1 MAKSKQ
7 PSNTDVEIKKLL
19 ESLHTAVKSMSSTI
33 RDTTSVNREL
43 LKAMALIDA
52 GFAQNKEDADD
63 LIGQVADGLK
73 ITDELTKKWAK
84 ERKVAKSDLDDVIS
98 KFRKLEDLQ
107 EDEIENAKTYVDL
120 LHDRY
125 DHFDS
130 ELDLTKQLLK
140 NHHEILKAVKESKS
154 AAYQLTGAFSVAD
167 DKLSKMVAKKVD
179 ISGLFS
185 DLPSSIS
192 EVGNLIDKINSDIDG
207 MVSNV
212 SGNMFDVDLNFNP
225 LTGEL
230 DSEIKKVLDA
240 VEIEKDAR
248 MNGLTE
254 FFDKN
259 RDLQANLAR
268 KIASERLGM
277 QVEIDVD
284 TGQIKTLSGVLS
296 KGSEEFKKLI
306 GQLDD
311 FSSKEGVVEG
321 IRGQFAEIVSL
332 VRNAADLTAEQR
344 GRLEQLI
351 APLGFASKS
360 ILNQVQMKQEEL
372 SLSALEITK
381 QKQKLQLYAKYLDQ
395 LKSSESI
402 VMNIG
407 AGFEQINAI
416 LPAGIGEFLGLSRVS
431 GAMLASHKKG
441 VEAFAA
447 GIENGLDY
455 TKSMHKYMAEFK
467 PALSLALN
475 PLTIMVTSFVLL
487 FKFTQGLVQKYKDLA
502 TEMKVSLGQ
511 AKQLLD
517 VQLDTLTSQ
526 KNQFATLK
534 DIQEIQTSM
543 IGSSGKMFDQSN
555 KDSKELAINLVE
567 VGKYFGYGNAEAVEL
582 HKTFTKLG
590 ASDKLSLQLQK
601 NVGLMSEMA
610 GLSPQ
615 IVAQDLID
623 SSEEVATYFAGMPDK
638 AAKAV
643 IEVRRMGM
651 SLKQAGQIAQKM
663 LNLEGFMTDMYE
675 LQAMTGGGIDFTNA
689 FDKGLVGDIE
699 GMTKDIM
706 NEIGSTAELNKM
718 DFLTRKKIAN
728 TLGMSVDD
736 LAKSVNLHEKMNG
749 LDSEQQKYL
758 QANLDRMG
766 DISALS
772 QDDIRA
778 RMQQLQST
786 DRLGVAWDKIK
797 GVLVKSLIPLAEAF
811 ADGIDV
817 ISPILDIVIIGLK
830 GIGALLKGIGPLVKL
845 ILIPFK
851 ATSEILSTVM
861 GKVDEFGDSVSGTG
875 KYLSEV
881 LKILIGVGEVIG
893 TIFVAKKFGLLS
905 GGISEFASKIPIIGK
920 LFGSADKTAK
930 DTAASSATAISEMS
944 ANVQSS
950 ISSMTSSIASTM
962 EGVATN
968 IKETFSGISASA
980 KTTGDN
986 AVQVSAQVKGSL
998 QKDTSTVSSAATKMN
1013 AEVAKSVQQTTA
1025 EVTKS
1030 TTKMAA
1036 EVQSTVAKT
1045 RAVAKKGSKFSFMSA
1060 DTAKSTFGTIGE
1072 VASKTFAIMA
1082 IRSATSFFS
1091 MRKEGEEQTS
1101 QLTDHMGGMFE
1112 MASMGIGSMLTG
1124 YLSEGIEKVF
1134 SKKIE
1139 KSIEGK
1145 LENPIKKLSKS
1156 FTSVQSSASDAFDGV
1171 EKKGKG
1177 VFGRITDFARKILPR
1192 STSSVIGTFDNLA
1205 DQGKKITSPI
1215 ESVQE
1220 ISEKINK
1227 TKETTEGSISKKK
1240 TLPSPKAPVEKVTK
1254 ETGSAL
1260 GSLKNIFTSVWDGI
1274 KTVLTDIVKF
1284 VSTSMKELSGAI
1296 GETIKNILKGIGDG
1310 LSSFKGSALKGAA
1323 AMLVLSA
1330 ALWVTS
1336 KAIQNFASVKWE
1348 DIGKAGAALGG
1359 LAVIALVLGSASA
1372 QMIIGAVAIGILGAA
1387 LIPAAYALNMFN
1399 DVDWASL
1406 GKAGVALVGLGVLA
1420 AAFGSFAPL
1429 ILLGSVA
1436 IAALGAS
1443 IIPLAIGMK
1452 MFNDIEWDS
1461 LAKAGAAI
1469 VGFGLAAAGFGLV
1482 APLIVAGSA
1491 AMAAASVGLMVFSGS
1506 LLALNLAMK
1515 GLNPKPLSQ
1524 TANELLKL
1532 TSISVSQL
1540 FALSGGLVAVSGAI
1554 AAFSA
1559 VQTAGGIGKAISS
1572 FFGGDIVKDL
1582 EKLANLADPL
1592 YIVKESIS
1600 GLNDALFALA
1610 QTLSNLES
1618 GQLEK
1623 LSKTIKTTL
1632 DSEVIEKIRPLQQV
1646 SAGVPRDS
1654 TNVRISPVQTPVAQP
1669 MRPRREAVAQDK
1681 MIDVKTAIQSE
1692 VNSRKEI
1699 NQSSDNYNGQDTVPD
1714 NAETNLLLK
1723 QMIQLLQGI
1732 LAKDTHTYIDSYQM
1746 ATTLKKHYNK

>member
-7 PSNTDVEIKKLL
+7 TTNNDVEIKKLL
-19 ESLHTAVKSMSSTI
+19 ENLHTAVKSMSSTI

-107 EDEIENAKTYVDL
+107 EDEIENAKTYADL

-140 NHHEILKAVKESKS
+140 NHHDILKAVKESKN
-154 AAYQLTGAFSVAD
+154 AAFQLTGAFSVVD
-167 DKLSKMVAKKVD
+167 DKLAKMVAKKVD

-192 EVGNLIDKINSDIDG
+192 EIGNLIDKINSDIAG

-248 MNGLTE
+248 MKGLSE

-277 QVEIDVD
+277 QIEIDVD

-296 KGSEEFKKLI
+296 KGSEEFKNLV

-311 FSSKEGVVEG
+311 FSSKEGVIEG
-321 IRGQFAEIVSL
+321 IKNQFSEIVSL
-332 VRNAADLTAEQR
+332 IRDSANLTDDQR
-344 GRLEQLI
+344 SHLEQLI
-351 APLGFASKS
+351 APIGFASKA

-381 QKQKLQLYAKYLDQ
+381 QKQKLQLHAKYLDQ

-407 AGFEQINAI
+407 AGFEQLNAI

-431 GAMLASHKKG
+431 GAMLTSHKKG

-447 GIENGLDY
+447 GIEDGLDY
-455 TKSMHKYMAEFK
+455 TKAMHKYMAEFK

-475 PLTIMVTSFVLL
+475 PLTIMVTSVILL

-502 TEMKVSLGQ
+502 SEMKVSLGQ

-543 IGSSGKMFDQSN
+543 IGSSGKMFDQTN

-567 VGKYFGYGNAEAVEL
+567 VGKYFGYGNDQAVEL

-643 IEVRRMGM
+643 IEVRRMGL

-893 TIFVAKKFGLLS
+893 AVFVAKKFGLLS

-920 LFGSADKTAK
+920 LFGSADKSAK
-930 DTAASSATAISEMS
+930 DTAASSAAAVSEMS
-944 ANVQSS
+944 ANVQTS
-950 ISSMTSSIASTM
+950 ISSMTSSISSAM
-962 EGVATN
+962 NDVATT

-998 QKDTSTVSSAATKMN
+998 QKDTSTVSSAAAKMN
-1013 AEVAKSVQQTTA
+1013 KEVAKSVQQTTA

-1045 RAVAKKGSKFSFMSA
+1045 QAVAKKGSKFSFMSA

-1101 QLTDHMGGMFE
+1101 VMTDHMGGMMD
-1112 MASMGIGSMLTG
+1112 MAFAGAGSLLTG

-1145 LENPIKKLSKS
+1145 LENPIKKLSKA
-1156 FTSVQSSASDAFDGV
+1156 FTGVGKSASDSFEGV

-1177 VFGRITDFARKILPR
+1177 IFGRLTDTVKKILPG
-1192 STSSVIGTFDNLA
+1192 SSV
-1205 DQGKKITSPI
+1205 
-1215 ESVQE
+1215 ESVKE
-1220 ISEKINK
+1220 VTEKVKKTSETI
-1227 TKETTEGSISKKK
+1227 EGSVVKKK
-1240 TLPSPKAPVEKVTK
+1240 NLPSPKEPIERVTK
-1254 ETGSAL
+1254 ETGSSL
-1260 GSLKNIFTSVWDGI
+1260 GSLKNIFTTVWDGI

-1296 GETIKNILKGIGDG
+1296 GETIKNILKGIGEG
-1310 LSSFKGSALKGAA
+1310 LGSFNTSALKGAA

-1372 QMIIGAVAIGILGAA
+1372 QMIVGAVAIGILGAA

-1429 ILLGSVA
+1429 ILIGSVA

-1443 IIPLAIGMK
+1443 IIPLAIGME

-1482 APLIVAGSA
+1482 APLIVAGSV
-1491 AMAAASVGLMVFSGS
+1491 AMSAASVGLMIFSGS

-1515 GLNPKPLSQ
+1515 GLDPKPLST

-1540 FALSGGLVAVSGAI
+1540 FALSGGLVAVSGAM

-1600 GLNDALFALA
+1600 GLNDALFALS
-1610 QTLSNLES
+1610 QTLSNLET
-1618 GQLEK
+1618 GQLEN

-1669 MRPRREAVAQDK
+1669 LRPRREAVAQDK

-1692 VNSRKEI
+1692 VNARKEI

-1732 LAKDTHTYIDSYQM
+1732 LAKDTNTYLDSYQM